1 MALDLILQDVRRI
14 REQYAERFRGDVRA
28 MMDDLRRRHA
38 ESDRQS
44 VTREAKPSGKT
55 TPIAKSDG

>member
-1 MALDLILQDVRRI
+1 MAADPILTDVRRI
-14 REQYAERFRGDVRA
+14 REQYAEQFRGDVRA

-44 VTREAKPSGKT
+44 VTREPKPCRKPATVSNNG
-55 TPIAKSDG
+55 G